1 MARQSKHPGDDVLA
15 ALVKEGLTNRE
26 IAGRL
31 GLAENSI
38 KRYLS
43 AAGIA
48 RKMGRGSHSKQRQ
61 VVDEESAEQAP
72 PAAGWRADPRRLAQ
86 VRRAIRWLRTDGV
99 ITFTDPREAVAD
111 GRETNT
117 LQQ

>member
-1 MARQSKHPGDDVLA
+1 MMARQSKHPGDDVLA

-48 RKMGRGSHSKQRQ
+48 RKMGRPSHSKLRQ
-61 VVDEESAEQAP
+61 AADEQSAEQAP
-72 PAAGWRADPRRLAQ
+72 TGWRADPRRLAQ

-99 ITFTDPREAVAD
+99 ITFTDTREKV
-111 GRETNT
+111 G
-117 LQQ
+117 